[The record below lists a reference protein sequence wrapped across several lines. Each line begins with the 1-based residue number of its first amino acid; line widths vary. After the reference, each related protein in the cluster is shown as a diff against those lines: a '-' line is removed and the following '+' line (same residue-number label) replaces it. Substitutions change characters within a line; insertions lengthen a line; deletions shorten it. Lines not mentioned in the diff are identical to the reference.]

1 MLLRAALLLLLLL
14 LLLLHCWAS
23 ALGQYNM
30 CKSLVSTD
38 EGSVWEHYACQPSP
52 ASMKDYMRI
61 KVDPHGITCGN
72 PPERF
77 CTLENPYLCSDE
89 CDASNPDLAHPP
101 QLMQDRERNGLIT
114 YWQTVTWG
122 RHPEPLLANITMS
135 WNKSLELTDDIQITF
150 EYGRPTIMVLDKS
163 MDHGRSWQPY
173 QFYADDCQDAF
184 NMQPKRVRDLSPTNL
199 TRVICTE
206 QYSRWVGSKNDK
218 NVKFE
223 VRERFALFA
232 GPRLQ
237 NMDNLYTRMESM
249 KGLRDFFT
257 FTNLRMRL
265 LRPALGGTYV
275 QRDNLLKYF
284 YAISNIEVPA
294 RCKCNLHASQCL
306 LTEGNLQCQCEHNTT
321 GQDCQRCKKGF
332 KAKSWKA
339 GSYLPAPT
347 GTPNTCTIAGSPSGS
362 NRKKGEDD
370 VEAETEATVISEAE
384 RSPAVT
390 HEPLTS
396 PLEED
401 SDLKDPAAEVGNSLF
416 SSLNPHHLDKS
427 EDSRA
432 PAPESRFTEGSVPQ
446 THHALST
453 RTPSEPPL
461 VRMGQS
467 DPLSVRTELHPPS
480 SSSPPGENRV
490 SPPRE
495 FTRSETVPEL
505 SHLSHPVP
513 EGSSHHSVTNH
524 HHHYIEET
532 TVKVQHHSSLTDGV
546 SHKSVHESHG
556 HKATS
561 STEHEQ
567 DREEEEDKEETSKTT
582 GAHSPQPRHET
593 HGHKP
598 TTLSEHEG
606 QRREAEGHAEAND
619 LHKSEEYTHETHGH
633 KIPSSAH
640 GEKGKQT
647 DNHVEIKDPHASM
660 GHKHETHGHST
671 KTSSGHVEDSND
683 TEKTVSHMAE
693 GHVHEA
699 HTSAGLSEHGDEQHT
714 KANPHKTEGHRH
726 EMHGHRTT
734 LPEHEEGKN
743 TKSQTV
749 SHMFEGYAHQPHG
762 HKTPT
767 SSQSHGEKGHEHG
780 HEDIKAH
787 SSHEENI
794 HQAHGHEAASEHR
807 AEGEKSPER
816 QVFHNH
822 ENHGHKTSS
831 VENRQEETNSID
843 THGHNTQGHVKPA
856 GHGHEEHPHRTA
868 ETTGHHASEEH
879 SHGTLKHQT
888 SSHHGEGHIE
898 TQAERKDQ
906 HTSEEHGH
914 VIQSQT
920 SSHHGE
926 ERKAVSAPHKS
937 DGHVHETHGH
947 KTATDEQGHGHT
959 QKAVSQMHE
968 RLAQGHKTTASHGHG
983 EEGHG
988 HNKVERTDP
997 HEFQPVVHHGH
1008 KSTTSHGHGAME
1020 HTHRKGES
1028 ADAHVSHTHV
1038 HHSQNPPASH
1048 RHRKTEHSHRQV
1060 EAIETTDPPASHG
1073 HGHETHG
1080 HKSAASHGHRHESD
1094 THRKGEST
1102 DAHVSHT
1109 HVHHSQNPPASH
1121 GHGKTEHSH
1130 RQVEAIETTD
1140 PPASH
1145 GHGHESDTHRK
1156 VESTDAHVSH
1166 AHEHHSQNPPASHW
1180 HGKTE
1185 HSHRQVEATE
1195 TTDPPASHGHGHETH
1210 GHKSAASHGHG
1221 HESDTHRKVESTD
1234 AHVSHTHVHH
1244 SQNPPASHGHGKT
1257 EHSHRQVE
1265 ATETTDPP
1273 ASHGHGHETH
1283 GHKSAAS
1290 HGHGHESDTHRKGEM
1305 TGHDKSHGHKTH
1317 GHSSTSSHGHGE
1329 EEHTPRNVEMTDAS
1343 NSHGH
1348 GHGHENQGH
1357 KSEHGETRHSPDP
1370 HNSEEHGHKSTS
1382 FVHQLESGGH
1392 GETHRTVA
1400 HGFEEHAHSTH
1411 GHKATIPSRHGEDR
1425 EDAHGHRRAENEEH
1439 SIVANHGRGGGGHG
1453 TIRHGV
1459 RKEDDEDKERGKKK
1473 GLLKLLTSGEPQV
1486 KQLLGIIYDNFK
1498 DCECY
1503 GHSNRC
1509 SYIDYLNIV
1518 TCVSCKHNTRGQNC
1532 QHCRLGYFR
1541 NASAELDDENVC
1553 IECNCNQLGSIH
1565 DRCNGTGFCQCKDGA
1580 AGAKCDDCLPGYYWK
1595 QGCYPNVCDEEMLL
1609 CQNGGTCY
1617 MNQKC
1622 VCSPEFKGVLCQ
1634 QSRCEAGK
1642 DCNGASSPRLSAA
1655 ALLLCTLSYLLA
1667 TLSHH

>member
-1 MLLRAALLLLLLL
+1 MLLRAALLLLL

-232 GPRLQ
+232 GPRMQ

-347 GTPNTCTIAGSPSGS
+347 GSPNTCTIAGSPSGS
-362 NRKKGEDD
+362 NGKKGEDD

-390 HEPLTS
+390 HEPLSS

-401 SDLKDPAAEVGNSLF
+401 SDLKVPAAEVGNSLF

-453 RTPSEPPL
+453 RTSSEPPL
-461 VRMGQS
+461 VQMGKS

-480 SSSPPGENRV
+480 SSSPPGENGV

-567 DREEEEDKEETSKTT
+567 DREEEEDKEEISKTT

-633 KIPSSAH
+633 KIPSSVH

-647 DNHVEIKDPHASM
+647 ENHVEIKGIFSHVQAILPWTEQNILILYASYNNSVVSDPHASM

-699 HTSAGLSEHGDEQHT
+699 HTSAGLSEHSDEQHT
-714 KANPHKTEGHRH
+714 KANPHKTEGHGH

-749 SHMFEGYAHQPHG
+749 SHMFEGHAHQPHG

-906 HTSEEHGH
+906 HTSEQHGH

-926 ERKAVSAPHKS
+926 ERKDMSAPHKS

-959 QKAVSQMHE
+959 HTQKEVSQMHE

-988 HNKVERTDP
+988 HNKIER
-997 HEFQPVVHHGH
+997 
-1008 KSTTSHGHGAME
+1008 
-1020 HTHRKGES
+1020 
-1028 ADAHVSHTHV
+1028 
-1038 HHSQNPPASH
+1038 
-1048 RHRKTEHSHRQV
+1048 
-1060 EAIETTDPPASHG
+1060 TDPPASHG
-1073 HGHETHG
+1073 HGHEMHG
-1080 HKSAASHGHRHESD
+1080 HKSAAS
-1094 THRKGEST
+1094 
-1102 DAHVSHT
+1102 
-1109 HVHHSQNPPASH
+1109 N
-1121 GHGKTEHSH
+1121 
-1130 RQVEAIETTD
+1130 
-1140 PPASH
+1140 

-1156 VESTDAHVSH
+1156 
-1166 AHEHHSQNPPASHW
+1166 
-1180 HGKTE
+1180 
-1185 HSHRQVEATE
+1185 
-1195 TTDPPASHGHGHETH
+1195 
-1210 GHKSAASHGHG
+1210 
-1221 HESDTHRKVESTD
+1221 
-1234 AHVSHTHVHH
+1234 
-1244 SQNPPASHGHGKT
+1244 
-1257 EHSHRQVE
+1257 
-1265 ATETTDPP
+1265 
-1273 ASHGHGHETH
+1273 
-1283 GHKSAAS
+1283 
-1290 HGHGHESDTHRKGEM
+1290 
-1305 TGHDKSHGHKTH
+1305 GHDKSHGHKTH

-1370 HNSEEHGHKSTS
+1370 HKSEEHGHKSTS

-1459 RKEDDEDKERGKKK
+1459 RKEDDEDKEKGKKK

-1486 KQLLGIIYDNFK
+1486 KQLLGIIYDSFK

>member
-1 MLLRAALLLLLLL
+1 MLLRAALLLLLL

-284 YAISNIEVPA
+284 YAISNIEVSA

-390 HEPLTS
+390 HEPLSS

-401 SDLKDPAAEVGNSLF
+401 SDLKVPAAEVGNSLF

-453 RTPSEPPL
+453 HTSSEPPL

-480 SSSPPGENRV
+480 SSSPPGENGV

-532 TVKVQHHSSLTDGV
+532 TVKVQDHSSLTDG
-546 SHKSVHESHG
+546 
-556 HKATS
+556 
-561 STEHEQ
+561 
-567 DREEEEDKEETSKTT
+567 

-647 DNHVEIKDPHASM
+647 ENHVEIKDPHASM

-699 HTSAGLSEHGDEQHT
+699 HSSAGLSEHGEEQHT
-714 KANPHKTEGHRH
+714 KANPHKTEGHGH
-726 EMHGHRTT
+726 KMHGHRTT

-749 SHMFEGYAHQPHG
+749 SHMFEGHAHQPHG

-816 QVFHNH
+816 QVFDNH
-822 ENHGHKTSS
+822 ENHRHKTSS
-831 VENRQEETNSID
+831 VENRQEETNSTD

-868 ETTGHHASEEH
+868 ETTGHHTSEEH

-926 ERKAVSAPHKS
+926 ERNAVSAPYKS

-997 HEFQPVVHHGH
+997 LKPSGHVHDAHGHIPATPHEHGEEGHTHTNTDRTDPHEFQPVVHHGH

-1020 HTHRKGES
+1020 HTHRNVES
-1028 ADAHVSHTHV
+1028 TDAHVSHTHV
-1038 HHSQNPPASH
+1038 HHSHNPPASLGH
-1048 RHRKTEHSHRQV
+1048 GKTEHSHRQV
-1060 EAIETTDPPASHG
+1060 EAIETTDPTASHG
-1073 HGHETHG
+1073 NGHETHG
-1080 HKSAASHGHRHESD
+1080 HKSAASHGYGHESD
-1094 THRKGEST
+1094 THRK
-1102 DAHVSHT
+1102 DAHVSHA

-1145 GHGHESDTHRK
+1145 GHGHETH
-1156 VESTDAHVSH
+1156 D
-1166 AHEHHSQNPPASHW
+1166 
-1180 HGKTE
+1180 
-1185 HSHRQVEATE
+1185 
-1195 TTDPPASHGHGHETH
+1195 
-1210 GHKSAASHGHG
+1210 HKSAASHGHG
-1221 HESDTHRKVESTD
+1221 HESDTHRKVE
-1234 AHVSHTHVHH
+1234 V
-1244 SQNPPASHGHGKT
+1244 
-1257 EHSHRQVE
+1257 
-1265 ATETTDPP
+1265 
-1273 ASHGHGHETH
+1273 
-1283 GHKSAAS
+1283 
-1290 HGHGHESDTHRKGEM
+1290 

-1348 GHGHENQGH
+1348 GHGHGHENQGH
-1357 KSEHGETRHSPDP
+1357 KSEHGETWHSPDP
-1370 HNSEEHGHKSTS
+1370 HKSEEHGHKSTS

-1425 EDAHGHRRAENEEH
+1425 EDAHGHRRAENE
-1439 SIVANHGRGGGGHG
+1439 
-1453 TIRHGV
+1453 
-1459 RKEDDEDKERGKKK
+1459 
-1473 GLLKLLTSGEPQV
+1473 
-1486 KQLLGIIYDNFK
+1486 